1 MHVALGTWT
10 LSGHFVLQEAD
21 PDQLRPAGAGGP
33 RASKGLAGVKRRE
46 RAALPRSPGPVPVD
60 ATDTALVNRPQ
71 GPHASSLLA
80 RSGALGEPTAKK
92 LRVQGSSAP
101 YAGLA
106 IQPADASGANA
117 VAVGPTGPALQL
129 RGGYGGGGAAAQRA
143 RLVDP
148 LIGSAQAAGAVAGQ
162 ACSEEQGVAP
172 AGGGT
177 GAETGAGAGSSGLVV
192 KTGLGGLKLKIRMG
206 GKGKGVSPLC
216 LPSVSPLS
224 HQQHA
229 GEE

>member
-1 MHVALGTWT
+1 M
-10 LSGHFVLQEAD
+10 LQEAD

-46 RAALPRSPGPVPVD
+46 RAVLPRSPGRVPVD
-60 ATDTALVNRPQ
+60 GTDMALVHRPH
-71 GPHASSLLA
+71 GPRASSPLA
-80 RSGALGEPTAKK
+80 RSGAPGEPTAKK

-106 IQPADASGANA
+106 TQPADVSGAIA
-117 VAVGPTGPALQL
+117 AAVGPTGPALQL

-143 RLVDP
+143 RSGDP
-148 LIGSAQAAGAVAGQ
+148 LIGSAPAAGAV
-162 ACSEEQGVAP
+162 ACSEEQGAAA
-172 AGGGT
+172 AGGGS

-206 GKGKGVSPLC
+206 GNRKGVP
-216 LPSVSPLS
+216 VN
-224 HQQHA
+224 A
-229 GEE
+229 